1 MQHHMSPPTRTEHR
15 SRRFGRLKASTLAIA
30 AATSLG
36 LMALGAG
43 SASAAT
49 PGTITGSL
57 SVPAGNGLPQSDLDI
72 VLYSEAG
79 GYIDDVAPT
88 DTSAT
93 TANYTFTD
101 VAPGQYKIYFSDYH
115 DSTGDNVEPDYYGDN
130 GTDNIQAAGLVTV
143 PDGTTVTPNPV
154 ALHAGA
160 TITGT
165 LSDANYAS
173 ESSGGEQLYASPVN
187 TGAVPDPNFGRE
199 GWSVTGVPTGSTTY
213 TISGLPA
220 GTYQLRFD
228 ANGTNFSLYDTW
240 LGSSGL
246 SYSENNA
253 TQLAVAAGASV
264 PVNISVPAVAT
275 ISGGVSGPSGPI
287 SGASM
292 SAYDGL
298 YDNAG
303 FATTQS
309 DGIYTMQLLPGTYKL
324 QFADIP
330 SMNLAGTWYGGSSF
344 ATAGPVALTAG
355 QVGTGLNATLGAGAT
370 ITGSVSSGQGGAALG
385 GMTVDLVDGQDN
397 EVETTTTQPNGT
409 YTMADVPAGTWY
421 VEFLGGV
428 ADNGTFYAGQFLGGT
443 LTEFGAQALTITAGQ
458 TVANIDGVLLPR
470 SVSALGLPTASAAAL
485 SGLHNNKV
493 TLKFN
498 VAAGANAGYLKA
510 ISIGLPK
517 GFTWNAS
524 KLAADLS
531 LGSGVAFT
539 DAIANG
545 ALVVTLTT
553 PAPSASVSVNPGGIS
568 VSKSVEKA
576 AGGLTKKPKK
586 HKKPTKHHKKKK
598 HALATAAKAKKKKK
612 PVKAKDT
619 IKSELIK
626 VSVLDTTGIA
636 TALPITINHPR

>member
-1 MQHHMSPPTRTEHR
+1 MQHHMSPPTRAEHR
-15 SRRFGRLKASTLAIA
+15 SRRFGRLKANTLAIA

-57 SVPAGNGLPQSDLDI
+57 SVPTGNGLPQDDLDI
-72 VLYSEAG
+72 VLYNEAN
-79 GYIDDVAPT
+79 GYVNDVVPT

-93 TANYTFTD
+93 TADYTFTG
-101 VAPGQYKIYFSDYH
+101 VAPGQYKIYFEDYH
-115 DSTGDNVEPDYYGDN
+115 NSTGDNVEPDYYGDN

-143 PDGTTVTPNPV
+143 PDGATVTPNPV

-165 LSDANYAS
+165 LSDPNYAS
-173 ESSGGEQLYASPVN
+173 ESSGGQQVYAYPVN
-187 TGAVPDPNFGRE
+187 TGAVPDPNLGRQ
-199 GWSVTGVPTGSTTY
+199 GWSATGVPTGSETY

-246 SYSENNA
+246 SYSQQNA
-253 TQLAVAAGASV
+253 TQLAVASGASV
-264 PVNISVPAVAT
+264 PVNISVPAAAT

-287 SGASM
+287 SGEGVA
-292 SAYDGL
+292 AYDGL
-298 YDNAG
+298 YDSAG
-303 FATTQS
+303 YASTQG
-309 DGIYTMQLLPGTYKL
+309 DGTYTMQLLPGTYKL
-324 QFADIP
+324 QFSDIP
-330 SMNLAGTWYGGSSF
+330 SMNLAGTWYGGSTF
-344 ATAGPVALTAG
+344 ASAGAVTLAAG

-385 GMTVDLVDGQDN
+385 GMTVDLVDAQDN
-397 EVETTTTQPNGT
+397 YVESATTQPNGT
-409 YTMADVPAGTWY
+409 YTMTDVPAGTWY
-421 VEFLGGV
+421 VEFLGGQ
-428 ADNGTFYAGQFLGGT
+428 ALNGNYYAGQFLGGT

-470 SVSALGLPTASAAAL
+470 SVSALGLPTESAAAL

-493 TLKFN
+493 TLRFK

-510 ISIGLPK
+510 IAVKLPK
-517 GFTWNAS
+517 GFSWNAK

-531 LGSGVAFT
+531 LGSGVPIT
-539 DAIANG
+539 YAITNG
-545 ALVVTLTT
+545 ALVVALTT
-553 PAPSASVSVNPGGIS
+553 PAPTASFSIKPGGIT

-576 AGGLTKKPKK
+576 AGGLTKKP
-586 HKKPTKHHKKKK
+586 TKHHKKKK
-598 HALATAAKAKKKKK
+598 HSLATTAKAKKKKK
-612 PVKAKDT
+612 PAKAKDT
-619 IKSELIK
+619 IKSELIN
-626 VSVLDTTGIA
+626 VAVIDTTGIA